1 MCVQCSVHGNILP
14 KRKVNHW
21 SNRVDKFSI
30 DDSFI
35 IIHHC
40 ILVRYKTALAIIL
53 IGVNQKVESTI
64 PFVSESARSLLL
76 RMIALHQTN
85 GLCTIHNVQIFGV
98 MLIKCDGDTSVA
110 WLISSILWL
119 IKIIVTVWQQHC
131 CLPLTRFQSECNL
144 QNIHPWFGA
153 NMRREKKSNEHD
165 VNPDLNCLIWFWT
178 IPSRRRQF
186 HLFSIIRNLIK
197 F

>member
-1 MCVQCSVHGNILP
+1 MFNVHGNILL

-64 PFVSESARSLLL
+64 PFVSESTRSLLL

-98 MLIKCDGDTSVA
+98 MLIKCDGYFGSVTYLFNFMVDQNHCDSLA
-110 WLISSILWL
+110 T
-119 IKIIVTVWQQHC
+119 TV
-131 CLPLTRFQSECNL
+131 LFAT
-144 QNIHPWFGA
+144 HPI
-153 NMRREKKSNEHD
+153 
-165 VNPDLNCLIWFWT
+165 PIWM
-178 IPSRRRQF
+178 
-186 HLFSIIRNLIK
+186 
-197 F
+197 

>member
-1 MCVQCSVHGNILP
+1 MFNVHGNILL

-64 PFVSESARSLLL
+64 PFVSESTRALLL

-98 MLIKCDGDTSVA
+98 MLIKCDGYFGSVTYLFNFMVDQNHCDSLA
-110 WLISSILWL
+110 
-119 IKIIVTVWQQHC
+119 TQC

-153 NMRREKKSNEHD
+153 NMRREKK
-165 VNPDLNCLIWFWT
+165 
-178 IPSRRRQF
+178 
-186 HLFSIIRNLIK
+186 IRMNTTWIQI
-197 F
+197 